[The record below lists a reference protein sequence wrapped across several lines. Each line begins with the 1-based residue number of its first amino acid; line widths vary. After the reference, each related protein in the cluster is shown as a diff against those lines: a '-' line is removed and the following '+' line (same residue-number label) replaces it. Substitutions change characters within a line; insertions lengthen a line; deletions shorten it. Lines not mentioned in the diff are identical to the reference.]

1 VRKAERK
8 QERAAAAGYQKQV
21 VAEAKTAREVAKKE
35 KEKKKKKK
43 QRQKEWLQLKL
54 ETNKRKKLQQLKK
67 LSDYPKDLFYLS
79 ARG

>member
-8 QERAAAAGYQKQV
+8 EERAAAARYQKQV

-35 KEKKKKKK
+35 KEKKKKAKAERIAAAEARK
-43 QRQKEWLQLKL
+43 QQEREAAAAQKAL
-54 ETNKRKKLQQLKK
+54 R
-67 LSDYPKDLFYLS
+67 LSKDLFYLS

>member
-8 QERAAAAGYQKQV
+8 QERAAAARYQKQV

-35 KEKKKKKK
+35 KEKKKKK

>member
-8 QERAAAAGYQKQV
+8 QERAAAARYQKQV

-35 KEKKKKKK
+35 KEKHKKK

-67 LSDYPKDLFYLS
+67 LSDYPKDLFYFS